1 MNTADYLIL
10 TVLALSTVFS
20 LMRGIVSEVMS
31 LAVWALALWI
41 SSTTSGAFAAQF
53 LSSVEPVA
61 VRMGSA
67 YIAVFLLVLVA
78 GGIVTWLIRKL
89 VAKTGLSSTD
99 RLLGAAFGFSRGL
112 LILFSV
118 VLFAGFTEIPKQPI
132 WRESILLPTIVPLTR
147 TLSAYLPAS
156 VRNYLHFPV
165 FDAPPAERI
174 EPPTANDAPSNKT
187 PPNSL

>member
-1 MNTADYLIL
+1 VNAADYLIL

-41 SSTTSGAFAAQF
+41 SSTTSGAFAEQF
-53 LSSVEPVA
+53 LSAVEPIA
-61 VRMGSA
+61 VRMGGA

-132 WRESILLPTIVPLTR
+132 WRESILLPTVVPLTR
-147 TLSAYLPAS
+147 ALSSYLPAS
-156 VRNYLHFPV
+156 VRNYLHFP
-165 FDAPPAERI
+165 ANSTPALRN
-174 EPPTANDAPSNKT
+174 EPPTASDVPSNKT

>member
-1 MNTADYLIL
+1 VNTADYLIM

-53 LSSVEPVA
+53 LSGVEPIA

-118 VLFAGFTEIPKQPI
+118 VL
-132 WRESILLPTIVPLTR
+132 LTR

-165 FDAPPAERI
+165 FDAPPAERNA
-174 EPPTANDAPSNKT
+174 PATANDAPSNKT